1 MRNFL
6 LIPAIALGLWSC
18 SNDSDL
24 GNPNQGQKSK
34 TVDIAEINLKVGV
47 NDGRLVFESQ
57 AAFDAAVQSLE
68 EYEATSIS
76 TKLKAAAQGDE
87 YPAPVVALEVSLKKY
102 GFQSLFDD
110 FTTAMSEAENY
121 YDTEEDYKQFKEKH
135 SALFFAEQPEDYS
148 AYLPVSNKTVAKLLN
163 EKGEVEIAGQVKD
176 LRDITS
182 YQQLVDLGFTPKES
196 ELKSTKA
203 SEVNRLQEV
212 RCNNRKLWVKVWAKP
227 GEITSGVGYW
237 AIVEVCFRK
246 KGFLGA
252 WYNYSSETSL
262 GWSGQNGW
270 SKSGVSSHDYY
281 FPIAYTGRGLF
292 KGTMWVQFRGFG
304 SECGGNK
311 YEFDVDI

>member
-1 MRNFL
+1 MRNLFL
-6 LIPAIALGLWSC
+6 LFIIFCLWSC

-24 GNPNQGQKSK
+24 KNPDQGKKSK
-34 TVDIAEINLKVGV
+34 TIDIAEINLKVGV
-47 NDGRLVFESQ
+47 NDERLVFESQ
-57 AAFDAAVQSLE
+57 AAFEAAVQSLE

-76 TKLKAAAQGDE
+76 TKLKDAAQGDE
-87 YPAPVVALEVSLKKY
+87 YPAPVVVLEVSLKKY

-121 YDTEEDYKQFKEKH
+121 YDTEEGYKQFKERH
-135 SALFFAEQPEDYS
+135 AALFFAEQPDDYS
-148 AYLPVSNKTVAKLLN
+148 AYLPVSNRTVAKLLN
-163 EKGEVEIAGQVKD
+163 TKGEVEIAGQVKD

-182 YQQLVDLGFTPKES
+182 YQQLVDLGFTPIES

-212 RCNNRKLWVKVWAKP
+212 RCNNRKLWAKVWAKP
-227 GEITSGVGYW
+227 GSIESGVGFW
-237 AIVEVCFRK
+237 TIVEVSFRK
-246 KGFLGA
+246 KGAFGA
-252 WYNYSSETSL
+252 WYNYKSETTL
-262 GWSGQNGW
+262 GWKNGLQWDRSGF
-270 SKSGVSSHDYY
+270 SSHDYY
-281 FPIAYTGRGLF
+281 FPIPITGKGFF